1 MIGAG
6 KFITKTIL
14 RRLFNSRGDIM
25 EKEFGRFDRKAG
37 GSAIDWIAT
46 AGIKIDILSW
56 LLFASL

>member
-1 MIGAG
+1 
-6 KFITKTIL
+6 
-14 RRLFNSRGDIM
+14 M